1 MRKIVIGIFAVI
13 LIAVLGIYMLIPS
26 EIKISASTII
36 NCTSEKLSGCL
47 SYDGDWKRWWPAQNF
62 NGNPVDNDFVY
73 KGYDY
78 KLIQP
83 YRDGAA
89 IKLTKKNKFYPTRL
103 LILPYSRDSVAVQW
117 QAGFTTSANPVIRLA
132 QYFEAFNIKNNMTAV
147 LNSLKKFAD
156 ETQNIYGFHIERTT
170 FTDSI
175 LVATRFSGEVYP
187 SVSKIYAVVN
197 NLKAMISMAG
207 ADQKDY
213 PMLNVSKVDSAH
225 YKTMIAIC
233 VNKEIKTDT
242 GSFISRMVVMKN
254 RFLVTEVSG
263 GFFNIQKAHNAIND
277 YMTDHLLSQ
286 PGMPF
291 EILITDRSKE
301 RDTSKWKTKIVYP
314 SM

>member
-1 MRKIVIGIFAVI
+1 MRKFIIIIVAVI
-13 LIAVLGIYMLIPS
+13 LIIVLGTFILIPS

-36 NCTSEKLSGCL
+36 NCTSDKLSSCL
-47 SYDGDWKRWWPAQNF
+47 SNESNWKRWWPAQNV
-62 NGNPVDNDFVY
+62 NSNSGDEALVY

-78 KLIQP
+78 ELIQP

-89 IKLTKKNKFYPTRL
+89 IKLIKKNMFCSTRL

-117 QAGFTTSANPVIRLA
+117 QAKLTTSANPVIRLV
-132 QYFEAFNIKNNMTAV
+132 QYFEAFNIKNNLTTV
-147 LNSLKKFAD
+147 LNSLKKFAG

-187 SVSKIYAVVN
+187 SVSRIYAVIN
-197 NLKAMISMAG
+197 NLKAMAATAG
-207 ADQKDY
+207 ADLKDH
-213 PMLNVSKVDSAH
+213 PMMNVSKVDSAH

-233 VNKEIKTDT
+233 VNKEIKTDP

-254 RFLVTEVSG
+254 RFLVTEVTG
-263 GFFNIQKAHNAIND
+263 GFFDIQKAHNAINN

-301 RDTSKWKTKIVYP
+301 RDTSKWRTKIVYP